1 MEECAMKALT
11 YIEQGKFELIKKPK
25 PLFMDARMEHY
36 ALEDVQYRN
45 DTLWLNY
52 KRK

>member
-1 MEECAMKALT
+1 MKALT

-25 PLFMDARMEHY
+25 PVILDAPMEQPPP
-36 ALEDVQYRN
+36 EDVKYRN
-45 DTLWLNY
+45 ATLPLHY